1 MLFIYKNSSNLSKIF
16 FCIFF
21 LSILFPQNGRVDYT
35 GKVKS
40 DYIINGQ
47 EYITGDN
54 GDLLMYVNIWG
65 HVENPGTYLV
75 YDGIDLLTL
84 LSLAGGPSS
93 GAQLKRIQI
102 INSDGSSYNKKT
114 INLESY
120 MNNPSQIIIKPH
132 DTIYVKEST
141 SSFIFSKTNVI
152 NTLLQI
158 INIAYV
164 MTKF

>member
-1 MLFIYKNSSNLSKIF
+1 M
-16 FCIFF
+16 
-21 LSILFPQNGRVDYT
+21 SIIFPQNGRVDYT

-47 EYITGDN
+47 EYIAGDN